1 MAQQKYFIIFLI
13 DLINYSICYN
23 KTILETSAFKSNKN
37 CIVLLY
43 GSSASLI
50 AINGVF
56 TLVFVG
62 SILLNSEPM
71 SVHQFLLLLLQVNSW
86 YTELSAHTIYCS
98 VVHDIM
104 GSYNPN
110 FTTLLSKVQKGQ
122 ISGFCEPSV
131 NLFPITIFT
140 FNPCY
145 NFVASSIRVCLFYLF
160 IGLYI
165 Q

>member
-62 SILLNSEPM
+62 SILLNSEPYLQSYVGA
-71 SVHQFLLLLLQVNSW
+71 SVSPLI
-86 YTELSAHTIYCS
+86 A
-98 VVHDIM
+98 
-104 GSYNPN
+104 P
-110 FTTLLSKVQKGQ
+110 GQ
-122 ISGFCEPSV
+122 
-131 NLFPITIFT
+131 
-140 FNPCY
+140 
-145 NFVASSIRVCLFYLF
+145 
-160 IGLYI
+160 
-165 Q
+165 